1 MSGKESE
8 KLFNNPASASAFLE
22 KKRSLKLRNAIHF
35 LDRPWV
41 MTVLNL
47 TPDSF
52 YTHEPEG
59 QSIENLLKKIEL
71 LLPYTD
77 ILDIGAVSTRPGA
90 PEVPEEEEARRLFP
104 ALMEIR
110 KTFPDLP
117 VSIDT
122 WRSGI
127 AQQAVDLGAD
137 MINDVSGGN
146 LDSKMIETIGR
157 LQVPYV
163 VMHMKGNPETMQI
176 NPEYQDIT
184 KEIMHYFSERL
195 ESLSRFHIH
204 DIILDPGFGFG
215 KTVDQNFCLLSE
227 LQTLSMAGHPV
238 MVGFSRK
245 SMIQKA
251 LHITADESLNGTS
264 ILNTIALTK
273 GADILRVHDPKEA
286 MEACLLYSK
295 LHS

>member
-8 KLFNNPASASAFLE
+8 KLFNNPAISKAFLS
-22 KKRSLKLRNAIHF
+22 KKRSLRLRNTIRI

-52 YTHEPEG
+52 YTHEPAG
-59 QSIENLLKKIEL
+59 QPVEKLLKKIES

-146 LDSKMIETIGR
+146 LDSKMLETIGR

-184 KEIMHYFSERL
+184 KEIMNYFSERL
-195 ESLSRFHIH
+195 NALSRLHVH

-215 KTVDQNFCLLSE
+215 KTVQQNFSLLSE
-227 LQTLSMAGHPV
+227 LETLSMSGHPV

-286 MEACLLYSK
+286 MEACLLYHK
-295 LHS
+295 MHC

>member
-1 MSGKESE
+1 
-8 KLFNNPASASAFLE
+8 
-22 KKRSLKLRNAIHF
+22 
-35 LDRPWV
+35 
-41 MTVLNL
+41 MTVINL

-52 YTHEPEG
+52 YTHEPVG
-59 QSIENLLKKIEL
+59 QPLEKLLEKIEL

-77 ILDIGAVSTRPGA
+77 ILDLGAVSTRPGA
-90 PEVPEEEEARRLFP
+90 PEIPAETEAERLLP
-104 ALMEIR
+104 ALKAIR
-110 KTFPDLP
+110 NQFPELP

-127 AQQAVDLGAD
+127 ARQAVDLGAD

-146 LDSKMIETIGR
+146 LDPEMIKTMGR

-163 VMHMKGNPETMQI
+163 VMHMKGTPENMQLK
-176 NPEYQDIT
+176 PEYQDIT
-184 KEIMHYFSERL
+184 RELMQFFAEKIQA
-195 ESLSRFHIH
+195 LSQQHVH

-215 KTVDQNFCLLSE
+215 KTPEQNYALLSE
-227 LQTLSMAGHPV
+227 LETISMAGHPV

-251 LHITADESLNGTS
+251 LGITAAESLNGTTV
-264 ILNTIALTK
+264 LNTLALTK

-286 MEACLLYSK
+286 MEACLLYHK
-295 LHS
+295 MNC